1 MPVCMPAMMTIL
13 VICLRDKNSVLKVAP
28 EGFVFVTIAF
38 VFRENSVKIPLSRDN
53 NLATISG
60 NIVDKTAVVFPVSWY
75 NVCGCDSKFCKD

>member
-1 MPVCMPAMMTIL
+1 MPVCMPAMMSIL

-60 NIVDKTAVVFPVSWY
+60 NIVDETEHPVADRYLGFSQSI
-75 NVCGCDSKFCKD
+75 N